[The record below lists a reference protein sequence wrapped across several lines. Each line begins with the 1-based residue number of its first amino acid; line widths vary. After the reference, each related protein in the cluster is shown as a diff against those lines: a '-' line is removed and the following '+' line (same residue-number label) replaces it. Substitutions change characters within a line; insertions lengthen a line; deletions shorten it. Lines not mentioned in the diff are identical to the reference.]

1 MVIPAIARFFTD
13 QLNAG
18 TPNEAQLQSLNP
30 SKDAQGKWL
39 LTPGE
44 LTANAAFAV
53 LLAPDVQVFDLS
65 GNYAPRTAGIANDAM
80 SFGLG
85 FQLANGPW

>member
-1 MVIPAIARFFTD
+1 MHAVPANARFY
-13 QLNAG
+13 NAG
-18 TPNEAQLQSLNP
+18 TPN
-30 SKDAQGKWL
+30 DAQGKWL